1 MSILINLGFPAIRCC
16 SFPGFKTISFY
27 TILDIKESLIDR
39 IHLIPVS
46 LVSYAQEVSD
56 SINGYVKMKVSY
68 GSCQIVK
75 TSEDG
80 KVDGINFTIT
90 GNGINQTVTTAN
102 GGKFQI
108 DNLMPGI
115 YTVTEQA
122 YDKYEPQETHRVT
135 VVAGQIAKVTF
146 NNKLKR
152 GDLQVVKSS
161 EDNLVE
167 GVKFHLFGTS
177 LSGDAVDQYAV
188 TDKNGVARNKYMY
201 VLKSSF

>member
-1 MSILINLGFPAIRCC
+1 MQ
-16 SFPGFKTISFY
+16 
-27 TILDIKESLIDR
+27 D
-39 IHLIPVS
+39 V
-46 LVSYAQEVSD
+46 VSYAQEVSD

-80 KVDGINFTIT
+80 KADGINFTIT

-135 VVAGQIAKVTF
+135 VVAGQVAKVTF
-146 NNKLKR
+146 NN
-152 GDLQVVKSS
+152 
-161 EDNLVE
+161 N
-167 GVKFHLFGTS
+167 
-177 LSGDAVDQYAV
+177 
-188 TDKNGVARNKYMY
+188 
-201 VLKSSF
+201 

>member
-1 MSILINLGFPAIRCC
+1 MLQM
-16 SFPGFKTISFY
+16 Y
-27 TILDIKESLIDR
+27 D
-39 IHLIPVS
+39 
-46 LVSYAQEVSD
+46 
-56 SINGYVKMKVSY
+56 
-68 GSCQIVK
+68 
-75 TSEDG
+75 
-80 KVDGINFTIT
+80 
-90 GNGINQTVTTAN
+90 TTAN
-102 GGKFQI
+102 GGKFQM

-135 VVAGQIAKVTF
+135 VVAGQVAKVTF

-167 GVKFHLFGTS
+167 GVKFHLYGTS

-188 TDKNGVARNKYMY
+188 TDKNGCLLYTSPFGFSYWRRSRG
-201 VLKSSF
+201 KS

>member
-1 MSILINLGFPAIRCC
+1 
-16 SFPGFKTISFY
+16 
-27 TILDIKESLIDR
+27 
-39 IHLIPVS
+39 
-46 LVSYAQEVSD
+46 
-56 SINGYVKMKVSY
+56 
-68 GSCQIVK
+68 
-75 TSEDG
+75 
-80 KVDGINFTIT
+80 
-90 GNGINQTVTTAN
+90 
-102 GGKFQI
+102 
-108 DNLMPGI
+108 MPGI

-188 TDKNGVARNKYMY
+188 TDKTVWQLSKMCLSV
-201 VLKSSF
+201 VLNHIHLKK